1 MLCNKN
7 MCLKHVPLLIHDCVV
22 RSEFFTTQC
31 SLQHRE
37 FFTTHSCMS
46 GCSFIVVDGS
56 WQWVIYL
63 DLKIHRGCR
72 VCSKLLT
79 LTTSYGVEISFNL
92 SKIQQLLFND
102 LSYRTKQI
110 NYLFYK
116 KTRNCDLFLLGCSCW
131 KSTRMW
137 MQTSR
142 SQTRRSVR
150 TRRTGC
156 RRRRATMR
164 VTWQHRGTVSTHARP
179 QETADWLI
187 TACQLIRPSLTS

>member
-1 MLCNKN
+1 
-7 MCLKHVPLLIHDCVV
+7 MCLKHVLFLINDCVV

-37 FFTTHSCMS
+37 FFTTHSGMS

-56 WQWVIYL
+56 WQWVIYF
-63 DLKIHRGCR
+63 DLKIHRGCA
-72 VCSKLLT
+72 VSFLLWPHHMALKPVSIDLKYNNYF
-79 LTTSYGVEISFNL
+79 LTTSVTAPNRITYF
-92 SKIQQLLFND
+92 
-102 LSYRTKQI
+102 T
-110 NYLFYK
+110 K
-116 KTRNCDLFLLGCSCW
+116 KTRNSDLFLLGSCCW

-164 VTWQHRGTVSTHARP
+164 VTWQHRGTVSTHARL

-187 TACQLIRPSLTS
+187 TACLLIRPSLTS